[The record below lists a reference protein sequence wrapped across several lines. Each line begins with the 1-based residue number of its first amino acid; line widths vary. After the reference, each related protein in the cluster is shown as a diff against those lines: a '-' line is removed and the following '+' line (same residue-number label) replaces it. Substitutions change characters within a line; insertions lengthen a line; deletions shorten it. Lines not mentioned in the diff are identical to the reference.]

1 MPSYN
6 FRNTETG
13 EVTEEWMSISQREE
27 FLKAN
32 KNLEPYI
39 DSPAVFSYS
48 TIGDTLGARTDN
60 TWKEVMSK
68 IAEAHPVSELAKRH
82 STNKSIKRIQS
93 EQALAKYRTKQ
104 AQLQKDK
111 QQKR

>member
-6 FRNTETG
+6 FRNKKTD
-13 EVTEEWMSISQREE
+13 EVTEEWMSITQREE

-39 DSPAVFSYS
+39 ESAAAFSS
-48 TIGDTLGARTDN
+48 SSIGDTLGARTDN

-68 IAEAHPVSELAKRH
+68 IAEAHPASELAKRH
-82 STNKSIKRIQS
+82 SANKSIKRLQS
-93 EQALAKYRTKQ
+93 EQVLAKYRTKQ
-104 AQLQKDK
+104 EQLQKDK